1 MAQDIKRI
9 PTRVVI
15 HEYLI
20 TFEYETWKGKKRKI
34 DKRILKLP
42 NLEDPKKVFKEWV
55 KSIRTIAKAEILTIE
70 EIKENKQEIVL

>member
-1 MAQDIKRI
+1 MEQIKRI
-9 PTRVVI
+9 PTRVII

-34 DKRILKLP
+34 DKRRLKLP
-42 NLEDPKKVFKEWV
+42 NSEDPSKTFKNWWKNV
-55 KSIRTIAKAEILTIE
+55 RTIAKAEILTIE